1 MQKKRFLQISL
12 ITAFILA
19 SLMLAQCAP
28 QTASTSEVASD
39 AEAASSEAETT
50 ASEES
55 AAEDADVDMDDVF
68 VYAHFTTLPNLNPAE
83 SYSNDLVVMANCYEG
98 LTFYNA
104 PGSDEIL
111 SGKLATSWEM
121 NDDATEW
128 TFYLRE
134 GVMFQD
140 GTPFNAEAVK
150 YSIEKTMEIGAGASY
165 IWAPVEEIEVV
176 DDYTVKFYT
185 SYGAPLDLIAAA
197 NYAAWIYSPTAF
209 EQYDS
214 DWFNDGNCVGTGP
227 YTIESRERGSRL
239 VMTRFDDYWGGW
251 QDGQF
256 SKIIFDINEDPV
268 VIQQKLEA
276 GEADFASHIPW
287 DNLDKIKENPALDV
301 YSNPSFQNLLGL
313 INTQKPPLDNQL
325 VRQALA
331 YSFPYQDFILGVMT
345 NRATQSWGPVPAGMW
360 GFSEDLF
367 QYSTD
372 LDKAAELL
380 AEAGFADGGFD
391 LTYSYAT
398 GNLDEQQAGEL
409 WKANLSKL
417 GINLELQGLSWEAQW
432 DLGKSDP
439 MNAQDIFVMYWWPD
453 LISPYSMVYS
463 MFHSEEEILFNL
475 GYYNN
480 PEFDTMIDQANEVT
494 STDIDQAAEL
504 FIDAQ
509 EILIDDAAAIFMFDQ
524 SHNHIL
530 SSDINGF
537 VDNPAYPHV
546 PFVYDMTRE

>member
-1 MQKKRFLQISL
+1 MQKRSISRLTL
-12 ITAFILA
+12 ISVIIML
-19 SLMLAQCAP
+19 SLMLVQCAP
-28 QTASTSEVASD
+28 QTAEPAEVAPD
-39 AEAASSEAETT
+39 VEVAEEADT
-50 ASEES
+50 SI
-55 AAEDADVDMDDVF
+55 AAEPAVEDAGVDMDDVF
-68 VYAHFTTLPNLNPAE
+68 IYAHSTTFPNFNPAE
-83 SYSNDLVVMANCYEG
+83 SYSNDLVVLANCYEG

-111 SGKLATSWEM
+111 SGKLATSWET
-121 NDDATEW
+121 NAEATEW
-128 TFYLRE
+128 TFHLRE

-140 GTPFNAEAVK
+140 GTPFNAAAVK
-150 YSIEKTMEIGAGASY
+150 YSIDKTMEIGTGAAY
-165 IWAPVEEIEVV
+165 IWSPVEEIEVV
-176 DDYTVKFYT
+176 DDYTVKFHT
-185 SYGAPLDLIAAA
+185 SYSAAIDLIASA

-209 EQYDS
+209 EEHDS
-214 DWFNDGNCVGTGP
+214 DWFNDGNCAGTGP

-256 SKIIFDINEDPV
+256 TTIIFDITEDSV

-276 GEADFASHIPW
+276 GEADFADRIPW
-287 DNLDKIKENPALDV
+287 DNLDNIRENPDLDV
-301 YSNPSFQNLLGL
+301 YTNPSFQNLLGL
-313 INTQKPPLDNQL
+313 INTQKPPLDNVL

-331 YSFPYQDFILGVMT
+331 YSFPYQDFIQGVMT

-360 GFSEDLF
+360 GFSEELF

-372 LDKAAELL
+372 LDKAQELL
-380 AEAGFADGGFD
+380 TEAGYPDGGFD
-391 LTYSYAT
+391 LVYTYAT

-417 GINLELQGLSWEAQW
+417 GINLELQGLAWEAQW
-432 DLGKSDP
+432 DLAKSDP

-480 PEFDTMIDQANEVT
+480 ADFDALIDEGNELT
-494 STDIDQAAEL
+494 STDIAQAADL
-504 FIDAQ
+504 FITAQ
-509 EILIDDAAAIFMFDQ
+509 DLLIDDAAAIFMFDQ

-530 SSDINGF
+530 SSDIQGF

-546 PFVYDMTRE
+546 PFVYDLTRE